1 MIEES
6 GRASM
11 RFKRARY
18 NDLLFSS
25 PRQPFL
31 SESIKKGTCFFE
43 LVPSPAHDWFLFVA
57 LISKWTGRAFDQVPV
72 TSLPVIPFD
81 RK

>member
-1 MIEES
+1 MTS
-6 GRASM
+6 CSAHHGS
-11 RFKRARY
+11 
-18 NDLLFSS
+18 
-25 PRQPFL
+25 L
-31 SESIKKGTCFFE
+31 SCPNRLKKGTCFFE

-72 TSLPVIPFD
+72 TSLPVILID